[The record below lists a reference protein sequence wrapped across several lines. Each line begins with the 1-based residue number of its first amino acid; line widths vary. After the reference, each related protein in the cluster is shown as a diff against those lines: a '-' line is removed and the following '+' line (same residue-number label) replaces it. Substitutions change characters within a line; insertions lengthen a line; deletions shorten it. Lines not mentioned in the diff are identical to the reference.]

1 MSLLNDTHV
10 HVATNS
16 NDSNVINKNQQEGK
30 KNYALIVKIVHID
43 VGGCVTRKFDCCLIA
58 LSSWVLYYFVW

>member
-16 NDSNVINKNQQEGK
+16 NDSNDSNVINKNQQEGEK
-30 KNYALIVKIVHID
+30 KLRA
-43 VGGCVTRKFDCCLIA
+43 DC
-58 LSSWVLYYFVW
+58 